1 MIFLKVL
8 SHDHSLTEN
17 IIVINIII
25 IKLNI
30 MKTSFAVAV
39 LLGLVLHP
47 SKTNAVSRHHHYA
60 PHSHQYIQS
69 RDIDEL
75 DMA

>member
-1 MIFLKVL
+1 
-8 SHDHSLTEN
+8 
-17 IIVINIII
+17 
-25 IKLNI
+25 LNI

-39 LLGLVLHP
+39 LLGLVLNP
-47 SKTNAVSRHHHYA
+47 TKTNAVSRHHHRIA

-75 DMA
+75 DMAQEDEESRSGDNYEMENAAEAETER

>member
-1 MIFLKVL
+1 
-8 SHDHSLTEN
+8 
-17 IIVINIII
+17 
-25 IKLNI
+25 